1 MSIKLSKNIENI
13 PPSATMLMTQLARD
27 LSSEG
32 KDIISMSAG
41 EPDFDTPQNIKTSA
55 IDAINRGETKYTA
68 VDGIEELKQA
78 VIDKFKKDNNL
89 SYEKMNISVAPGGK
103 SIIYN
108 AIISTINPGDEVII
122 PAPFW
127 VSYPDIVKL
136 AGGTPII
143 IKTSSENNFKIS
155 ANELEKSITDKTKW
169 LFINSPSNPTGQVY
183 SKNELA
189 EIIKILKKY
198 KKVHVLS
205 DDIYEYIRYKNH
217 DKFYTI
223 AELDEEIFSRTLTMN
238 GVSKA
243 YSMTGW
249 RIGYCGGPVEIISAM
264 RKLMGQS
271 TSNPSSISQWATV
284 EALNGSKD
292 FLQKWIP
299 SFKERR
305 DYIVDYLNNCDGIEC
320 LNPEGAFYVY
330 PSCAGII
337 GKKFK
342 DKVISS
348 DKDFAMILLREKL
361 VSVVHGEAFGLS
373 PFFRISY
380 ATSMENIKIACNRIG
395 ELCNEVSY

>member
-1 MSIKLSKNIENI
+1 
-13 PPSATMLMTQLARD
+13 
-27 LSSEG
+27 
-32 KDIISMSAG
+32 
-41 EPDFDTPQNIKTSA
+41 
-55 IDAINRGETKYTA
+55 
-68 VDGIEELKQA
+68 
-78 VIDKFKKDNNL
+78 
-89 SYEKMNISVAPGGK
+89 
-103 SIIYN
+103 
-108 AIISTINPGDEVII
+108 
-122 PAPFW
+122 
-127 VSYPDIVKL
+127 
-136 AGGTPII
+136 
-143 IKTSSENNFKIS
+143 
-155 ANELEKSITDKTKW
+155 
-169 LFINSPSNPTGQVY
+169 
-183 SKNELA
+183 
-189 EIIKILKKY
+189 
-198 KKVHVLS
+198 
-205 DDIYEYIRYKNH
+205 
-217 DKFYTI
+217 
-223 AELDEEIFSRTLTMN
+223 MN